1 MLPEPLLVLRYFSKI
16 GGIAFRRQGK
26 VDFQMRRC
34 GWFKYSIVMSRQGVT
49 FYFFSP
55 GLNSVES
62 VRGDASA
69 AQLLLC
75 PRGLCC
81 PEQLGSACAVTHST
95 QPLGTCHGSPA
106 VTRNYTAVIPV
117 LRTVHKS
124 QSKSIN
130 PPNYIPLQ

>member
-34 GWFKYSIVMSRQGVT
+34 GWFKYSIVMSWQGVT

-62 VRGDASA
+62 VRGGTATAVPPRAVLPRA
-69 AQLLLC
+69 A
-75 PRGLCC
+75 GLCLRC
-81 PEQLGSACAVTHST
+81 DT
-95 QPLGTCHGSPA
+95 QH
-106 VTRNYTAVIPV
+106 TA
-117 LRTVHKS
+117 LVHKS
-124 QSKSIN
+124 RLPCGYKESHCRN
-130 PPNYIPLQ
+130 PIAKDGSQKPQ